1 MSVAARADD
10 DGEGWPVASDAVGSG
25 AAHQIVH
32 VEDVMGT
39 VASFRITP
47 SPDAAPDV
55 VERLVR
61 AACASLHDADAVFST
76 WRPQSPLSRV
86 RRGELPVAGASPD
99 IGLVLDLCEK
109 ARDASG
115 AWFDPWAMP
124 GGVDPTGLVKG
135 WAVERALD
143 VLQTQDVIAASI
155 NAGGDIAVFGPP
167 PEGGRWRFGVRHP
180 WRDDALAC
188 VVHVDSALATSGTY
202 ERGDHLVDPHSGEHR
217 ARAVSASV
225 IGPSLAFAD
234 AFATA
239 LAVGGDD
246 ALGALA
252 SARGYEGYL
261 IRPDGTE
268 AWTDG
273 MAFAD

>member
-1 MSVAARADD
+1 MSAAARADE
-10 DGEGWPVASDAVGSG
+10 GAEGWPVASDAVGSG
-25 AAHQIVH
+25 AAPQIVH

-47 SPDAAPDV
+47 SPDALAGV
-55 VERLVR
+55 VEQLLL

-76 WRPQSPLSRV
+76 WKPQSPLSRV
-86 RRGELPVAGASPD
+86 RRGELAMADAPPEVGV
-99 IGLVLDLCEK
+99 VLDLCEK
-109 ARDASG
+109 ACDVTG

-135 WAVERALD
+135 WAVERALG
-143 VLQTQDVIAASI
+143 VLQTADVAAASV
-155 NAGGDIAVFGPP
+155 NAGGDVAVFGPP
-167 PEGGRWRFGVRHP
+167 PEGGRWRFGIRHP
-180 WRDDALAC
+180 WRGDALAC

-202 ERGDHLVDPHSGEHR
+202 ERGDHLVDPRSGEHR

-225 IGPSLAFAD
+225 IGPSLSFAD

-246 ALGALA
+246 ALAALA
-252 SARGYEGYL
+252 SVRGYEGYL